1 MTGFISQHCG
11 REEVFS
17 ESGSRLGHLYGRVVG
32 VHKKKYLH
40 QEAEQGTHIGVLGSP
55 NMSHK

>member
-1 MTGFISQHCG
+1 MAGRRYSQ
-11 REEVFS
+11 
-17 ESGSRLGHLYGRVVG
+17 SGSRLGHLCGRVVG